1 MLITIY
7 KNTLKTIFRTKTFWL
22 CMFVMLIVAAQG
34 AISGYYVGDD
44 EPGTVLNFNDYI
56 QVISNCCI
64 TTLLQYAMPIFSI
77 ITVALIIN
85 HDYRDNFFEIEKSAG
100 MKPSHY
106 VLGRIS
112 ALLALNSVIVVLLHF
127 ICLYTY
133 LITRGWVKDMTYIEC
148 IADSLPRILRID
160 AFVAIPCI
168 TFYLGIA
175 LLFGNVLKSGIA
187 TTVFSSS
194 YAIAYYVFNLIFRH
208 RIGETYFN
216 YFSPIPKKL
225 RQYFHFYDTEWFDG
239 LLKSY
244 DLSIEKAIFC
254 LFFLVGIF
262 ILGALVSYLI
272 TRKRTV

>member
-1 MLITIY
+1 MLVKTY
-7 KNTLKTIFRTKTFWL
+7 KNTLKNIFRTKTFWL
-22 CMFVMLIVAAQG
+22 CLFVMLIVATQG
-34 AISGYYVGDD
+34 ALGGYYVGDD
-44 EPGTVLNFNDYI
+44 EPGTILSFNDYI

-85 HDYRDNFFEIEKSAG
+85 HDYRDNLFEIEKSAG
-100 MKPSHY
+100 MKPSRY
-106 VLGRIS
+106 VIGRIS
-112 ALLALNSVIVVLLHF
+112 ALLTLNSVVVVLLHF

-133 LITRGWVKDMTYIEC
+133 LSTRGWVKDMAWTKC
-148 IADSLPRILRID
+148 IADSLPRVLRID

-168 TFYLGIA
+168 AFYLGIA
-175 LLFGNVLKSGIA
+175 LLIGNVFKSGIA
-187 TTVFSSS
+187 ATIFSSS
-194 YAIAYYVFNLIFRH
+194 YAIAYYVFNLILRH
-208 RIGETYFN
+208 KIGATYFN

-244 DLSIEKAIFC
+244 DLSIEKTLFC
-254 LFFLVGIF
+254 LAFLIGIF
-262 ILGALVSYLI
+262 VLGSLGSYLI